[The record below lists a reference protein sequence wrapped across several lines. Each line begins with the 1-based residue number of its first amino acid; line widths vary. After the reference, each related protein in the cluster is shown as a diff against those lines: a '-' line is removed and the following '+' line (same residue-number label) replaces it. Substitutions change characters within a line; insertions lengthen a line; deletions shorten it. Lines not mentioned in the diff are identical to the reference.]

1 MHNGRAD
8 EHKLT
13 DGIKNGKDLIDIPL
27 TKDEESIGE
36 NAPPIFRVHSTPAK
50 GEGETKIIS

>member
-13 DGIKNGKDLIDIPL
+13 DGIKSGKDLIDIPL
-27 TKDEESIGE
+27 TKDEECIGQ
-36 NAPPIFRVHSTPAK
+36 
-50 GEGETKIIS
+50 EGIRRRLS